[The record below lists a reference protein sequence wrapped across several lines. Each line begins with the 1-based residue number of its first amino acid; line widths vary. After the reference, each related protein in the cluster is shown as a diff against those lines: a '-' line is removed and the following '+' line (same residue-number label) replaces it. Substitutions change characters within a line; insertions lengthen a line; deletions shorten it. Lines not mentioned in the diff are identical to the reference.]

1 MNSSSVC
8 HLLQRTKKGREGG
21 KFCSRLSEAKLY
33 LEGHGKEH
41 VKDEQ
46 WKIAI
51 TTCLLESR
59 HLIGRA

>member
-8 HLLQRTKKGREGG
+8 HMLQRTKKGREGG

-46 WKIAI
+46 
-51 TTCLLESR
+51 
-59 HLIGRA
+59 